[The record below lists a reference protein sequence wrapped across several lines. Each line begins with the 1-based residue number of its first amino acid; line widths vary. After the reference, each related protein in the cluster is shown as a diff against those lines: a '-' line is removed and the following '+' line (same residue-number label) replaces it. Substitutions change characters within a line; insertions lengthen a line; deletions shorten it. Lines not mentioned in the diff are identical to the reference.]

1 MNITNDMVKE
11 HLLLLTLNTK
21 IHDQFAQISS
31 GTKAAFTRA
40 YNKGHQ
46 DIVRKKQEKQGAKKG
61 ADQSDSDLIS
71 EDGNGDVLI
80 DENELAD
87 IKKAKQLE
95 KAQKKA
101 DRAMKRIEGYNK
113 ITKNDAVTPPKGK
126 KKASTAGGRA
136 KRPSRP
142 TGRKGRDEDVLA
154 SDDSLNDFI
163 VADDV
168 EIERV
173 GKKRRR

>member
-1 MNITNDMVKE
+1 M
-11 HLLLLTLNTK
+11 
-21 IHDQFAQISS
+21 ISS
-31 GTKAAFTRA
+31 KAAFTRA

-61 ADQSDSDLIS
+61 ADNSDSDLMS
-71 EDGNGDVLI
+71 DEGDADVLI

-87 IKKAKQLE
+87 IKKAKQQE

-113 ITKNDAVTPPKGK
+113 ITKSDAVTPPKGK
-126 KKASTAGGRA
+126 KRASTTGGKA
-136 KRPSRP
+136 KRSTKPA
-142 TGRKGRDEDVLA
+142 GRKGRDEDVMA

-163 VADDV
+163 VADDE
-168 EIERV
+168 EIERA